1 MPEQTGSLCA
11 LPRSTVLSVGHRASI
26 CRQNMDN
33 QDSYMVAAN
42 ARTATTFAFSPGQAH
57 DAQQG
62 SEMLGG
68 LVSRISRRPTRRRG
82 CTGMAKGARRNWC
95 IWATC
100 SWTIVREPGKAFS
113 AGDLGLTGGLA
124 GLQEGLPLDGLAKE
138 FDDSGCLGN
147 RWCYWR
153 GPTLRDGAHD
163 PVGGV
168 RGRSP
173 QSVPGERQPGCRGSP
188 VLCGRC
194 GTKPPAP
201 RRWTGG

>member
-33 QDSYMVAAN
+33 QDSYMVAAD

-62 SEMLGG
+62 REMLGG
-68 LVSRISRRPTRRRG
+68 LVSRISRRPTRRRD

-100 SWTIVREPGKAFS
+100 SWTDRQGDRVR
-113 AGDLGLTGGLA
+113 L
-124 GLQEGLPLDGLAKE
+124 
-138 FDDSGCLGN
+138 
-147 RWCYWR
+147 
-153 GPTLRDGAHD
+153 
-163 PVGGV
+163 
-168 RGRSP
+168 
-173 QSVPGERQPGCRGSP
+173 
-188 VLCGRC
+188 VLCGRPLMVIKQRYEQHYADWRQNSASSSPIASSLQFTLEEATSVSQPKQSLHF
-194 GTKPPAP
+194 GRPSEIRASPQL
-201 RRWTGG
+201 